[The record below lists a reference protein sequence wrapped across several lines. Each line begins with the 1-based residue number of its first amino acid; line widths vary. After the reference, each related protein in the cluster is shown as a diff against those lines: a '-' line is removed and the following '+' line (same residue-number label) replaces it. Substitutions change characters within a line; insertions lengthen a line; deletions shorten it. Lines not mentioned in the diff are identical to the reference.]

1 MTIKCSKFWL
11 CVWLIMSGNYRLNS
25 LNLTLYCIQL
35 KLEIQLMIPIQNR
48 LNASGG
54 PIQLWQFLVEMLLDR
69 SARNCIIWTGKDW
82 EFRMGKFKIIFILG
96 LGVDVVDWIWSETDR
111 RSDRQSTT
119 FKGRAWLDSRFK
131 GTLILTLWFS
141 GSGRGSQ
148 TMGKKK
154 K

>member
-1 MTIKCSKFWL
+1 
-11 CVWLIMSGNYRLNS
+11 
-25 LNLTLYCIQL
+25 
-35 KLEIQLMIPIQNR
+35 MIPIQNR

-119 FKGRAWLDSRFK
+119 FKGRA
-131 GTLILTLWFS
+131 
-141 GSGRGSQ
+141 
-148 TMGKKK
+148 
-154 K
+154 

>member
-1 MTIKCSKFWL
+1 
-11 CVWLIMSGNYRLNS
+11 
-25 LNLTLYCIQL
+25 
-35 KLEIQLMIPIQNR
+35 MIPIQNR

-82 EFRMGKFKIIFILG
+82 EFRMGKSSFNENLNSNSERSGESRIRQWFQESNGFSLG
-96 LGVDVVDWIWSETDR
+96 LPFNSRTWDIVDSWYLDDWIWSETDR
-111 RSDRQSTT
+111 RSNRQLTT